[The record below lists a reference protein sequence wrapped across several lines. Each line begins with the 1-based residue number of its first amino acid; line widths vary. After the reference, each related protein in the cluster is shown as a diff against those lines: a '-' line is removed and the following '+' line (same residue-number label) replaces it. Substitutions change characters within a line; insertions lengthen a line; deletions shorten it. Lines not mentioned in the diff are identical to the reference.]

1 MCRPS
6 FTGVLPRRWRWPP
19 VPPPVA
25 AAPTAEP
32 EAETETDVEP
42 NDGKELTKNAC
53 VRVRK
58 TAQEKGLTAQQKRL
72 RGKTGIITKL
82 EDENLRYPGKIQV
95 RFDATTTGKDK
106 ASNVNFE
113 RAHLRIVRGPPLAEV
128 VPPLGTATS
137 SSREGQVVGPGGLGE
152 QPKKRFVLNQLV
164 KVEALEEKQ
173 KTTQRKFLFRRGKV
187 VGVPGSKAGQTYQIE
202 FTEQRNGDE
211 MGAKTTRKFLGRN
224 LAEADDLQE
233 PDESEV
239 ESENEDDEDEAAPQ
253 GVDRAAARGRKRKA
267 ADGAPAG
274 GSRGK
279 KKVVAPDVEENN
291 ALATC
296 MEEEDEEKIYGGMI
310 RALRA
315 AKSSRSSGGVASQDD
330 IENCKEALGRV
341 HSVFLDAMMAK
352 EEGDADG
359 IPEEVNEILGKSLSS
374 ELRRHGKEGIVAAVN
389 AIIACIK
396 AENSLDSELY
406 PTPVVA
412 EVQA

>member
-233 PDESEV
+233 PDELPRCTRTYCMQS
-239 ESENEDDEDEAAPQ
+239 DWPKF
-253 GVDRAAARGRKRKA
+253 ARCASGTA
-267 ADGAPAG
+267 
-274 GSRGK
+274 SR
-279 KKVVAPDVEENN
+279 
-291 ALATC
+291 
-296 MEEEDEEKIYGGMI
+296 Y
-310 RALRA
+310 
-315 AKSSRSSGGVASQDD
+315 
-330 IENCKEALGRV
+330 
-341 HSVFLDAMMAK
+341 H
-352 EEGDADG
+352 GD
-359 IPEEVNEILGKSLSS
+359 L
-374 ELRRHGKEGIVAAVN
+374 
-389 AIIACIK
+389 IK
-396 AENSLDSELY
+396 
-406 PTPVVA
+406 
-412 EVQA
+412 